1 VSGCAGCS
9 MWCVCLSSLVQ
20 LHSDPRRRVLSYF
33 IRRTFFCLQGHLDE
47 ARELQPKVPAAARPL
62 LLPAVA
68 TGLYL
73 DALQRVDFDPFAPAL
88 RRGGFS
94 PLWHQL
100 VVKWRLLRGTY

>member
-1 VSGCAGCS
+1 VT
-9 MWCVCLSSLVQ
+9 
-20 LHSDPRRRVLSYF
+20 SDGAWSARLF
-33 IRRTFFCLQGHLDE
+33 RRTWLQGHLDE

-68 TGLYL
+68 AGLYL
-73 DALQRVDFDPFAPAL
+73 DALQRADFDPFAPAL

>member
-1 VSGCAGCS
+1 
-9 MWCVCLSSLVQ
+9 MWCVCSSSSVQ
-20 LHSDPRRRVLSYF
+20 LHTDPDGASSSQSDGVH
-33 IRRTFFCLQGHLDE
+33 TLQGHLDE